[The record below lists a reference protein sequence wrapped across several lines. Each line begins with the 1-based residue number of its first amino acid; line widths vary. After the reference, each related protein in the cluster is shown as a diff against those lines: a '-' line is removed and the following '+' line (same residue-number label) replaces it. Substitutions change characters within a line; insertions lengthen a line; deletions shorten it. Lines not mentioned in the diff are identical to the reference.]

1 MALTPRRAVGWGL
14 LAGIRRS
21 GRRLLPPAPSAM
33 TSQGSASGRFTRAVQ
48 MRNLFMA
55 EVALK
60 EMGTPS
66 LINALEYLV
75 LLTTE
80 RPEKFPLA
88 ALRWHGR
95 FELEARTLTLA
106 ESQLAL
112 SALIA
117 LGEGDAEAVEVLR
130 RLLRKVRPTLLPKV
144 S

>member
-1 MALTPRRAVGWGL
+1 
-14 LAGIRRS
+14 
-21 GRRLLPPAPSAM
+21 M

-48 MRNLFMA
+48 QRNLFMA
-55 EVALK
+55 EVAMK

-66 LINALEYLV
+66 LLIALDYLV
-75 LLTTE
+75 LLLAQ
-80 RPEKFPLA
+80 RPAKYPLA

-112 SALIA
+112 SALVA
-117 LGEGDAEAVEVLR
+117 MGDGDTAAIDVLQ
-130 RLLRKVRPTLLPKV
+130 RLLRKVRPTLLPRV

>member
-1 MALTPRRAVGWGL
+1 
-14 LAGIRRS
+14 
-21 GRRLLPPAPSAM
+21 M

-48 MRNLFMA
+48 TRNLFMA

-66 LINALEYLV
+66 LLLALDYLV
-75 LLTTE
+75 LLMAE
-80 RPEKFPLA
+80 RQEKFPLA

-117 LGEGDAEAVEVLR
+117 LSEGDVDAVDVLR
-130 RLLRKVRPTLLPKV
+130 RLLRKVRPTLFPRV